1 MACVARTHT
10 AIIMRV
16 LYMLYCTIALYYG
29 TIDELDRT
37 SLSYCVPISSP
48 SYLGVTRHRR
58 ALVATN
64 MLLIQELLRPLI
76 RFLQVDAIF
85 PCNM

>member
-29 TIDELDRT
+29 TSLRGT
-37 SLSYCVPISSP
+37 SIEEVK
-48 SYLGVTRHRR
+48 
-58 ALVATN
+58 
-64 MLLIQELLRPLI
+64 
-76 RFLQVDAIF
+76 
-85 PCNM
+85 